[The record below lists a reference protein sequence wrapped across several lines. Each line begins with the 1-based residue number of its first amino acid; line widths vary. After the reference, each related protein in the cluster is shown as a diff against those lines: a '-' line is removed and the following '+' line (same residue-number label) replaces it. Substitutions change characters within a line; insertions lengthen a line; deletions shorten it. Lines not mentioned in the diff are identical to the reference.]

1 MPFQLKL
8 KQAAAKDLYKLVKKN
23 KILGRM
29 IIDQV
34 LPELIDNPFQGKM
47 KIGDLSRFRSWDFN
61 FKGTAHRIL
70 YEIEGE
76 VVRIFAIGIH
86 DVSYRKAKSRT

>member
-23 KILGRM
+23 KILGRV
-29 IIDQV
+29 IINHL
-34 LPELIDNPFQGKM
+34 LPELAGNPFQGKM
-47 KIGDLSRFRSWDFN
+47 KPGDLSRFRSWDFN
-61 FKGTAHRIL
+61 FKGPAYRIL